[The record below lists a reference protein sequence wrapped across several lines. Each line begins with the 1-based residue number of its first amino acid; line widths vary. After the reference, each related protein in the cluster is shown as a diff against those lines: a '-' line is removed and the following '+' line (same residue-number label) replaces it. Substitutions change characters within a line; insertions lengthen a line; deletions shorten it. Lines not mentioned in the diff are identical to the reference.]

1 MGGNAA
7 SAIHDLR
14 QSAGVFSPG
23 NRQSLIRIARAMYPH
38 ASFPDAPYAR
48 AVDAILAEGA
58 RDPLLAGILL
68 EGLAEA
74 SDAGVLETGV
84 PIAGVTAYLEAV
96 EPSPFFESV
105 RSRVCWHLY
114 DDPEVR
120 ELVGYPGEAF
130 SLGGYLHRGFDDLDW
145 LPTPRVVEPSES
157 MIETG
162 RIDIRMQ
169 GDDGRSGL

>member
-7 SAIHDLR
+7 PAIHELK
-14 QSAGVFSPG
+14 QSAGVFSPED
-23 NRQSLIRIARAMYPH
+23 RQSLIGIARAMYPH
-38 ASFPDAPYAR
+38 APLPDAPYAR
-48 AVDAILAEGA
+48 AVDAILAEGG
-58 RDPLLAGILL
+58 RDPLLAAILL

-84 PIAGVTAYLEAV
+84 PIDGMTAYLEAV
-96 EPSPFFESV
+96 APTPFFESV

-120 ELVGYPGEAF
+120 EFIGYPGEAF
-130 SLGGYLHRGFDDLDW
+130 SLGGYLHRGFDDVDW
-145 LPTPRVVEPSES
+145 LPTPRIVELSEP

-162 RIDIRMQ
+162 RLHVAMHSDYR
-169 GDDGRSGL
+169 RVL